1 MSAAHHTRHSC
12 LARAPWPAAQA
23 QPPVLRR
30 SRYFLSSWVVL
41 NVWTIYAAVVS
52 RHDRSSPAITSWA
65 IVNLQTGLMFNFYRI
80 RCLTTEELLITVSRQ

>member
-1 MSAAHHTRHSC
+1 M
-12 LARAPWPAAQA
+12 
-23 QPPVLRR
+23 
-30 SRYFLSSWVVL
+30 VL

-80 RCLTTEELLITVSRQ
+80 RCLTTEELLITVRAPGRAAAGQRQGRGSALRISGLQHLDD